1 MKIAITGGKG
11 GAGKSTVATALA
23 LELRKTKKVLLVDAD
38 VECPNDHLILSI
50 KRKKIK
56 EIFQSI
62 PKFNRKKCIKCGLC
76 AKVCRE
82 NAIVFVKGRYPIF
95 VPDLCI
101 GCKACLISCPAKAIE
116 EEKKKIGTI
125 YFNKSEK
132 IDLLSAETEIGYE
145 EAGIIVNRLK
155 EFLHK
160 IEKNY
165 DYVLVDTAPGT
176 HCNVIA
182 ALKDSDLALVVTEP
196 TPLGKHDLELILKLI
211 KSLGIKARVII
222 NKANI
227 GNKKIIEKILRKYKT
242 EVIAEIPYR
251 KSILKAYSSGK
262 QIKDKAIQK
271 IAEWLRNQS

>member
-11 GAGKSTVATALA
+11 GTGKSTVATALA
-23 LELRKTKKVLLVDAD
+23 SELGKTKKVLLVDAD
-38 VECPNDHLILSI
+38 VECPNDHLILSV

-62 PKFNRKKCIKCGLC
+62 PKFNREKCVKCGLC

-82 NAIVFVKGRYPIF
+82 NAIVFVKERYPIF

-145 EAGIIVNRLK
+145 EAGIVVNRLK
-155 EFLHK
+155 EFLSK

-165 DYVLVDTAPGT
+165 DYVLIDTAPGT

-182 ALKDSDLALVVTEP
+182 ALKNCDLAFVVTEP

-211 KSLGIKARVII
+211 KSLGIKAKVII

-227 GNKKIIEKILRKYKT
+227 GNKKIMEKILRKYKT
-242 EVIAEIPYR
+242 EVIAEIPYK